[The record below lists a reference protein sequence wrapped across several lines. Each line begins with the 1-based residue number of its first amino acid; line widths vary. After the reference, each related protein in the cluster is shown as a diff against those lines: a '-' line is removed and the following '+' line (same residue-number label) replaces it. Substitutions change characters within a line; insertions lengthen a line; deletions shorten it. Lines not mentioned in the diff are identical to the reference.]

1 MRPLVYDFGQLNDN
15 TEKDYTN
22 QIVTD
27 RCQDIAQ
34 VMGQTNVIQSVSK
47 ILSWSQEYMRK
58 RKVSI
63 VIKDFAVIAMCYRM
77 SVVLLA

>member
-1 MRPLVYDFGQLNDN
+1 MRPLVYDFGQLSNN
-15 TEKDYTN
+15 TEKDYTH

-34 VMGQTNVIQSVSK
+34 VMGQANVIQSVSK
-47 ILSWSQEYMRK
+47 VLSWSQEYMKR

-63 VIKDFAVIAMCYRM
+63 DIKDF
-77 SVVLLA
+77 LL